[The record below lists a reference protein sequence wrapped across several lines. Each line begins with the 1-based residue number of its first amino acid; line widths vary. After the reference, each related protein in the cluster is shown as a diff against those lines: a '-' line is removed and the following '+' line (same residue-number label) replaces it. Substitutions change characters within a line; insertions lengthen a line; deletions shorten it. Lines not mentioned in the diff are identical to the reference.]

1 MKDIEPKSS
10 LLRRL
15 DEINMN
21 PNDRNQAK
29 ANLISAELLADFL
42 FRVTQ
47 NVKGLGDRLLVK
59 PIRRGLALIS

>member
-1 MKDIEPKSS
+1 MKDIEPKTS

-21 PNDRNQAK
+21 PNDRSQAK
-29 ANLISAELLADFL
+29 ANVVQAELLADFL

>member
-1 MKDIEPKSS
+1 VKDIESKAS

-21 PNDRNQAK
+21 PRDRSQAK
-29 ANLISAELLADFL
+29 ANLVKAELLADFL
-42 FRVTQ
+42 FRVTR
-47 NVKGLGDRLLVK
+47 NVKGLSNRLLVQ